1 MILRKLSHATIINLQ
16 IEFMSSLKERLVE
29 ILIYDKILKQ
39 EDLDFALAEQRK
51 SGGEL
56 SKILVRLK
64 FINEDD
70 LTHALSAGLGMPLID
85 ISRLKIDPAVVKI
98 IPQDVAAKYQIIA
111 ISRMGD
117 NLTLAMADPLNIF
130 AIDNVKALTGMNIVP
145 IIARATLV
153 QQTIEKYY
161 TTDSGVALQK
171 IIQDIKDADDI
182 ELIRDSETK
191 GGSDDLTEDAPMIKL
206 TDTIIHQGVLS
217 KASDVFIEPMEKTM
231 RIRYRVDGIIRE
243 VDRMAKS
250 LLAPIVSRI
259 KVISSLDISE
269 QRLPQ
274 DGRFKTIMTGN
285 REVDFRVSI
294 LPTAYGE
301 KVVLRILDKTAGILD
316 LSKLGLE
323 PDSMKKLQDCGLRP
337 HGMILC
343 CGPTGS
349 GKTTTLYSLLKF
361 VDSAEKNIITVED
374 PVEYQ
379 IKGMNQVNVRPSVG
393 LTFAASLRSIL
404 RQDPDIIMVGEIRDS
419 ETLDISVKAALTGH
433 LVLSSLH
440 TTTAAGSIVRMMNM
454 GIEPFLL
461 CSSVIAIVGQRLIR
475 RICQKCKEPFPVP
488 AEMAIKLNL
497 NKKNPS
503 QEVVLFRGKGCHS
516 CSNTGYGGRLVICEI
531 MVLTPK
537 VKEKILERVGE
548 LKIKATARREGMVT
562 MREDGLIKVFAGL
575 TTLEEVLRVTA
586 PDEDLQYGA

>member
-1 MILRKLSHATIINLQ
+1 
-16 IEFMSSLKERLVE
+16 MSSLKERLLD
-29 ILIYDKILKQ
+29 ILIHDKILKQ
-39 EDLDFALAEQRK
+39 EDLDLALVEQKK

-64 FINEDD
+64 FISEDD
-70 LTHALSAGLGMPLID
+70 LTHALSSGLGMPPID

-98 IPQDVAAKYQIIA
+98 IPQDVAVKYQIIA
-111 ISRMGD
+111 ISRMGN

-145 IIARATLV
+145 IITRASLV
-153 QQTIEKYY
+153 QQNIEKYY
-161 TTDSGVALQK
+161 ATDSGEALQK
-171 IIQDIKDADDI
+171 IIADMKETDDI
-182 ELIRDSETK
+182 QLVGDNETRTK
-191 GGSDDLTEDAPMIKL
+191 DGVEDLSEDAPMIKL
-206 TDTIIHQGVLS
+206 TDTIIHQGVLA
-217 KASDVFIEPMEKTM
+217 KASDVFIEPMAKTV
-231 RIRYRVDGIIRE
+231 RVRYRVDGIIRE

-250 LLAPIVSRI
+250 LHLPIISRI

-274 DGRFKTIMTGN
+274 DGRFKTIMAAN

-301 KVVLRILDKTAGILD
+301 KAVLRILDKTAGILD
-316 LSKLGLE
+316 LNKLGLE

-361 VDSAEKNIITVED
+361 VDSPGKNIITVED

-440 TTTAAGSIVRMMNM
+440 TTTAAGSVVRMMNM

-461 CSSVIAIVGQRLIR
+461 CSSVVAIVGQRLIR
-475 RICQKCKEPFPVP
+475 RICPKCKEPFAVLPEV
-488 AEMAIKLNL
+488 AARLKLN
-497 NKKNPS
+497 KNNPGK
-503 QEVVLFRGKGCHS
+503 EVILSRGKGCNA
-516 CSNTGYGGRLVICEI
+516 CGNTGYGGRLVICEI
-531 MVLTPK
+531 MILTPK

-548 LKIKATARREGMVT
+548 IKIKSMARREGMVT
-562 MREDGLIKVFAGL
+562 MREDGLIQAFAGL

-586 PDEDLQYGA
+586 PDEDLT